1 MNMKYFK
8 YKHLFTLI
16 GGLLILLTSCTKDL
30 TDVTVV
36 YENNF
41 NNGDPKGIVTAG
53 WLSDFAF
60 GIFPFNKIT
69 NYKNLKMLG
78 VFNNTRI
85 DLHVDKIPE
94 HAIIKVEFDLYLH
107 DNWKNELWLMT
118 FDGQNRLLTGFS
130 NDSNTPQAYPNWLN
144 SGPTFP
150 AGNHA
155 QEIYLPG
162 VCSLKDNKRG
172 TSKYKIVHTM
182 QHQSKTFHLSLSDA
196 GAVKNDTCTRSWAID
211 NLKISALKN

>member
-1 MNMKYFK
+1 MRHLKYN
-8 YKHLFTLI
+8 HLFTLV
-16 GGLLILLTSCTKDL
+16 GGILILLTSCTKDL

-53 WLSDFAF
+53 WLTNYSF
-60 GIFPFNKIT
+60 GVFPFTKIT

-85 DLHVDKIPE
+85 ELDVDKLPE
-94 HAIIKVEFDLYLH
+94 HSVLKVEFDLYLH
-107 DNWKNELWLMT
+107 DAWRNDLWILSI
-118 FDGQNRLLTGFS
+118 DGNNRLLTGFS

-150 AGNHA
+150 AGNQA

-162 VCSLKDNKRG
+162 VCSLKDDKRG
-172 TSKYKIVHTM
+172 TSKYKIVHSL
-182 QHQSKTFHLSLSDA
+182 QHSSKNAKISMSDA
-196 GAVKNDTCTRSWAID
+196 GGNKNDTCARSWAID
-211 NLKISALKN
+211 NIKIYALKN

>member
-1 MNMKYFK
+1 MKYFK

-16 GGLLILLTSCTKDL
+16 GGILIHLSSCTKDL

-53 WLSDFAF
+53 WLSNFAF
-60 GIFPFNKIT
+60 GEFPYNKIT

-78 VFNNTRI
+78 VFNNSRI
-85 DLHVDKIPE
+85 ELDVPKLPE
-94 HAIIKVEFDLYLH
+94 HSIIKVEFDLYLH
-107 DNWKNELWLMT
+107 DGWKNDLWILNI
-118 FDGQNRLLTGFS
+118 DGHNRLLTGFS
-130 NDSNTPQAYPNWLN
+130 NDSNTPQSYPNWFN
-144 SGPTFP
+144 SGSTFP
-150 AGNHA
+150 AGNQA

-162 VCSLKDNKRG
+162 LCSLKDNKRG
-172 TSKYKIVHTM
+172 TSKYKIVHSLPHSTKSVKITM
-182 QHQSKTFHLSLSDA
+182 SDA
-196 GAVKNDTCTRSWAID
+196 GGNKNDTCARSWAID

>member
-1 MNMKYFK
+1 MKYFK
-8 YKHLFTLI
+8 YKHIFTLI
-16 GGLLILLTSCTKDL
+16 GAILMVLSSCTKDL

-41 NNGDPKGIVTAG
+41 NNSDPKGIVTAG

-85 DLHVDKIPE
+85 ELDVDKLPE
-94 HAIIKVEFDLYLH
+94 HTIIKVEFDLYLH
-107 DNWKNELWLMT
+107 DNWKNDLWILNI
-118 FDGQNRLLTGFS
+118 DGHNRLLTGFS
-130 NDSNTPQAYPNWLN
+130 NNSNIQQAYPNWLH
-144 SGPTFP
+144 SGPTYP
-150 AGNHA
+150 AGNQA

-162 VCSLKDNKRG
+162 VCSLKDDKKG
-172 TSKYKIVHTM
+172 TSKYKIVHSLQHTTKTIKITM
-182 QHQSKTFHLSLSDA
+182 SDA
-196 GAVKNDTCTRSWAID
+196 GGNKNDTCARSWAID

>member
-1 MNMKYFK
+1 MKYFK
-8 YKHLFTLI
+8 YKHLFTLV
-16 GGLLILLTSCTKDL
+16 GGILILLTSCTKDL

-41 NNGDPKGIVTAG
+41 NNSNPKGIVTAG

-69 NYKNLKMLG
+69 NYKNQRMLG

-85 DLHVDKIPE
+85 EIDVDKLPD
-94 HAIIKVEFDLYLH
+94 HAVLKVEFELYLH
-107 DNWKNELWLMT
+107 DAWRNDLWILNI
-118 FDGQNRLLTGFS
+118 DGHNRLLTGFS
-130 NDSNTPQAYPNWLN
+130 NFDNTPQAYPNWLN

-155 QEIYLPG
+155 QEIFLPG

-172 TSKYKIVHTM
+172 TSKYKIVHSM
-182 QHQSKTFHLSLSDA
+182 QHTAKTVKISMSVA
-196 GAVKNDTCTRSWAID
+196 GGNKIDTCARSWAID
-211 NLKISALKN
+211 NLKIVALKN

>member
-1 MNMKYFK
+1 MKYFK

-16 GGLLILLTSCTKDL
+16 GGILILLSSCTKDL

-60 GIFPFNKIT
+60 GVFPFNKIT

-85 DLHVDKIPE
+85 DLHVDKLPE
-94 HAIIKVEFDLYLH
+94 HTIIKVEFDLYLH
-107 DNWKNELWLMT
+107 DNWKNDLWLMT
-118 FDGQNRLLTGFS
+118 FDGHHRLLTGFS
-130 NDSNTPQAYPNWLN
+130 NNSSIQQAYPNWLN
-144 SGPTFP
+144 SGPTYP
-150 AGNHA
+150 AGNQA

-162 VCSLKDNKRG
+162 VCSLKDNKTG

-182 QHQSKTFHLSLSDA
+182 QHKLNAFDLSLSDA
-196 GAVKNDTCTRSWAID
+196 GGGKNDTCTRSWAID

>member
-1 MNMKYFK
+1 MKYFK
-8 YKHLFTLI
+8 YKNLFTLT
-16 GGLLILLTSCTKDL
+16 GGILILITSCTKDL

-60 GIFPFNKIT
+60 GEFPFNKIT

-85 DLHVDKIPE
+85 ELDVPKLPE
-94 HAIIKVEFDLYLH
+94 HTILKVEFDLYLH
-107 DNWKNELWLMT
+107 DTWRNDLWILNI
-118 FDGQNRLLTGFS
+118 DGHNRLLTGFS
-130 NDSNTPQAYPNWLN
+130 NDSNTPQSYPNWFN
-144 SGPTFP
+144 SGPTYP
-150 AGNHA
+150 AGNQA

-162 VCSLKDNKRG
+162 LCSLKDNKRG

-182 QHQSKTFHLSLSDA
+182 QHTTKTVKISMSDA
-196 GAVKNDTCTRSWAID
+196 GGNKNDTCARSWAID